1 MLLYRKMQLGPKL
14 MHAYSVNFLIV
25 KAKGCFKKPQ
35 ERRRRQ
41 KEDEAF
47 GDAGYIV
54 DKNRRKMRL
63 DNKGMKCEE
72 RILILID
79 EH

>member
-1 MLLYRKMQLGPKL
+1 ME
-14 MHAYSVNFLIV
+14 V
-25 KAKGCFKKPQ
+25 
-35 ERRRRQ
+35 
-41 KEDEAF
+41 
-47 GDAGYIV
+47 GDASYIV